1 MGKRP
6 SQIKV
11 QYRGGF
17 KGPYIDI
24 QILIERKVKLDVI
37 DFCYKDS
44 NVRDCDKFCYMQIR
58 VGGRMC
64 VTWQASKVLSDF
76 LADCKAEDEDTITMT
91 RQQMEEN
98 EDAQLN
104 VADHT
109 DVLNYP
115 IKECI
120 IYVNADRAYYL
131 MDAPDDAL
139 DPDDEEFDRLVND
152 STRSRNNYNYRRNR

>member
-6 SQIKV
+6 SEIKV

-24 QILIERKVKLDVI
+24 QLLIERKVKLDVM

-58 VGGRMC
+58 IGGRMC

-76 LADCKAEDEDTITMT
+76 LADCKADDEDTIRMT
-91 RQQMEEN
+91 KQQLEEK
-98 EDAQLN
+98 EGAELSVSDPTDILN
-104 VADHT
+104 F
-109 DVLNYP
+109 P
-115 IKECI
+115 IVDCI
-120 IYVNADRAYYL
+120 LYVNTDRAYYL
-131 MDAPDDAL
+131 MDAPDDAFE
-139 DPDDEEFDRLVND
+139 PDENEFLKLVDD
-152 STRSRNNYNYRRNR
+152 STRSRSNYNYNRRR